1 MNAAP
6 EFDQAGR
13 LELIKKISESAGA
26 SEIDSV
32 TWAFL
37 WLADISRLE
46 PLAQYAKN
54 PDISPYTLSYLRR
67 DYYPALKDWLCRF
80 RNTNAGKRKE
90 PPTEEPAPDSSTRS
104 AKAADDAAKRDQHK
118 CIVTKAGEPI
128 DIAHLVSFSLGLRHQ
143 RRKEREEFW
152 GILTCFWSTERIK
165 RWQSAV
171 LENGTETA
179 KNLLSLTKDVH
190 RLFDTARF
198 ALRPVTG
205 TETEL
210 ELEFYWMPGGVRQ
223 DVNPSNKPIVGHY
236 RNSAKKCKL
245 MDYDS
250 EEVITSGHVIK
261 IITSNPENLPLP
273 SFDVLEM
280 QWYLHRV
287 AAISG
292 AADFVEEPD
301 DDDNDDDDDV
311 EEVELAEHPTP
322 GVVGRTI
329 EPIWP
334 RISDPALH
342 QQENQ
347 PTTLSVR
354 RRQQSPGKTRDS
366 SSTRSSPVRRALE

>member
-1 MNAAP
+1 MAHPTLALETCVDRPGLSAMNAAP

-13 LELIKKISESAGA
+13 LELIKQLSESTGA

-37 WLADISRLE
+37 WLADMSILE
-46 PLAQYAKN
+46 PLAQCVKN
-54 PDISPYTLSYLRR
+54 PDAPPILSSTVKR
-67 DYYPALKDWLCRF
+67 DYYPALKDWLSRF

-90 PPTEEPAPDSSTRS
+90 PSTEEPAPDSSTRS

-128 DIAHLVSFSLGLRHQ
+128 EIAHLVSFSLGVRHQ
-143 RRKEREEFW
+143 RRKQREEFW
-152 GILTCFWSTERIK
+152 EILTCFWSTERIK

-171 LENGTETA
+171 FENGTETPQ
-179 KNLLSLTKDVH
+179 NLLSLTRDAH

-210 ELEFYWMPGGVRQ
+210 ELEFHWLPGGIRK
-223 DVNPSNKPIVGHY
+223 DVKLSDKLIIGHY
-236 RNSAKKCKL
+236 RASPKNCKL
-245 MDYDS
+245 WDCDT
-250 EEVITSGHVIK
+250 EELITSGHVIK
-261 IITSNPENLPLP
+261 ITTPDPKGLPLP

-292 AADFVEEPD
+292 AADFVEESD
-301 DDDNDDDDDV
+301 DDDDDDDV
-311 EEVELAEHPTP
+311 EDVED
-322 GVVGRTI
+322 V
-329 EPIWP
+329 
-334 RISDPALH
+334 
-342 QQENQ
+342 
-347 PTTLSVR
+347 
-354 RRQQSPGKTRDS
+354 
-366 SSTRSSPVRRALE
+366 